1 MNSRNQKLKLALAAL
16 GVAAGLSA
24 MFARTAGGQI
34 VEAEKPAALT
44 VHIDGHGGG
53 EIANKANEMHAQMA
67 RDGWEFADMEPHT
80 EDGDNEGV
88 WVTYTKP

>member
-1 MNSRNQKLKLALAAL
+1 MNSTNQKLKMAAAAL

-24 MFARTAGGQI
+24 MFAW
-34 VEAEKPAALT
+34 AALT

-53 EIANKANEMHAQMA
+53 GIAKKLNEMHAQMA
-67 RDGWEFADMEPHT
+67 RDGWQFADMEPHT
-80 EDGDNEGV
+80 ENGDTEGA